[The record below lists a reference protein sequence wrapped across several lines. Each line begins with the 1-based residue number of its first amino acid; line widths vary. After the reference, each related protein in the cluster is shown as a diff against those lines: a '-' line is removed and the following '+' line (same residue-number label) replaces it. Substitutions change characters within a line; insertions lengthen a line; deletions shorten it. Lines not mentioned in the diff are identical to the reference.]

1 MKVNVDREKL
11 VRMKDSLD
19 HIANQFWLEIE
30 SKADAAGL
38 LETIALMNKWLTEEK
53 K

>member
-1 MKVNVDREKL
+1 MKVDVGRKKV
-11 VRMKDSLD
+11 VRMKESLD

-38 LETIALMNKWLTEEK
+38 LETIALMNKWLTENK
-53 K
+53 

>member
-1 MKVNVDREKL
+1 MQVEIDKDKL
-11 VRMKDSLD
+11 IHLKGCLD